1 MALWLNVI
9 YCTTM
14 VLWLFTHK
22 SKHFCNMS
30 DCQKN
35 VSKPTV
41 KKPIFKPTFVPPTST
56 NTVKGGIKSS
66 TTTTTKSDNVMV
78 TKSGIVTNDYSVLS
92 KNKIKPKTDEKSK
105 EKTTKRPDFREFQ
118 RSSPSKA

>member
-1 MALWLNVI
+1 
-9 YCTTM
+9 
-14 VLWLFTHK
+14 
-22 SKHFCNMS
+22 MS

-35 VSKPTV
+35 VSKPTA
-41 KKPIFKPTFVPPTST
+41 KKPIFKPPTFVPPTST

-66 TTTTTKSDNVMV
+66 TTTTTKSDNVTV

-105 EKTTKRPDFREFQ
+105 VFIVIYFNNT
-118 RSSPSKA
+118 